1 MPFLLVSTNL
11 PGAAV
16 ADLVVVLAGTVVDAT
31 CANDIPA
38 KNTRMLKVKKI
49 LDAVFIVYLF
59 LMND

>member
-1 MPFLLVSTNL
+1 L

-16 ADLVVVLAGTVVDAT
+16 ADFADVLAGTVVDAT

-38 KNTRMLKVKKI
+38 KKTRMLKVKKI

-59 LMND
+59 FNE